1 MATIAASR
9 VLRKDQY
16 YLDPFIPKA
25 REIEAIRE
33 AAKLSW
39 RADETTDKRTHFWGA
54 LGELVVAE
62 ALGTE
67 VDETAHPDSSDHGV
81 DGTFCGLTYDIKT
94 SSYFSDPVLKVPVT
108 TKEYAD
114 IFILVAINQ
123 DALIAEIVG
132 WATESEVR
140 RATTRSFGR
149 GTNFCL
155 TRRELHPF
163 AEIWDI
169 TNV

>member
-1 MATIAASR
+1 MTTIAASR
-9 VLRKDQY
+9 VLRKDQFL
-16 YLDPFIPKA
+16 LDAYIPKA

-33 AAKLSW
+33 AAKLTW

-81 DGTFCGLTYDIKT
+81 DGTFSGLTYDIKVST
-94 SSYFSDPVLKVPVT
+94 FWEDPILKLPVDTQYWADLYF
-108 TKEYAD
+108 
-114 IFILVAINQ
+114 LVGVNQ
-123 DALIAEIVG
+123 HALIAEIVG

-140 RATTRSFGR
+140 RAKPRSFGR

-169 TNV
+169 SV